1 MIHCKI
7 CGAIIGGGLYCRD
20 CAIDMARQAEKVG
33 SGCTCARQGDFE
45 DVRGCDVH
53 DPRKQRSWNDD

>member
-1 MIHCKI
+1 MIHCKT
-7 CGAIIGGGLYCRD
+7 CGREIGGGLHCNRCRNEL
-20 CAIDMARQAEKVG
+20 AAMAAENDM
-33 SGCTCARQGDFE
+33 CTCVRQGDFE